1 MIPDRWNVAQLNPS
15 FVVGN
20 ASTTPC
26 ALTKPSAISPRANS
40 WSAGNL
46 NKRKSSVTNHVD
58 EYRIS
63 RWQAIWAYNACR
75 FRRKKSR
82 VS

>member
-1 MIPDRWNVAQLNPS
+1 MIPDRWNVAQFNPS

-26 ALTKPSAISPRANS
+26 ALTKPSAISPRWNS
-40 WSAGNL
+40 SSVARPT
-46 NKRKSSVTNHVD
+46 KRKLSVTNHVD